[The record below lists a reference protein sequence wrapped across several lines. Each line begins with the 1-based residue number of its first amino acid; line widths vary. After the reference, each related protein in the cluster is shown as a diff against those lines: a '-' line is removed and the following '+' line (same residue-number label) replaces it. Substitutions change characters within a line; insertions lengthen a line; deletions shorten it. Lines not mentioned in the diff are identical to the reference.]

1 MALHVNKDDVPTV
14 GYDTGGD
21 GELESRLV
29 YGEEM
34 NMLYAKRP
42 DGYHSKPHAHPAEQF
57 NFVLEGEMW
66 LFTPEEAA
74 LLEPGDFHRV
84 PGLAVHWGKVTDGPC
99 ILVEGHSPPLIGDEE
114 LVGEDR
120 EHVVGLFG
128 EHEDPDIEETSRSVF
143 ASEDYADDEDRLM
156 REYHERHG

>member
-34 NMLYAKRP
+34 NMLYASRP
-42 DGYHSKPHAHPAEQF
+42 DGYHSTPHVHPAEQF

-66 LFTPEEAA
+66 MFVEDEAA
-74 LLEPGDFHRV
+74 LLRPGDFHRV
-84 PGLAVHWGKVTDGPC
+84 PGLAVHWGRVVDGPC
-99 ILVEGHSPPLIGDEE
+99 VLVEGHSPPLIGDED
-114 LVGEDR
+114 LVGADR
-120 EHVVGLFG
+120 EHVVGLFMDD
-128 EHEDPDIEETSRSVF
+128 EDPDIGAVSGSVRAAAEYAADEE
-143 ASEDYADDEDRLM
+143 RLVA
-156 REYHERHG
+156 EYRERHG